1 MRHQDKIS
9 TIKWCIRKLK
19 PIHNVYPENHV
30 LKNILLD
37 LQDVLRPMEDDN
49 IDVDSIYINGLKE
62 RTQQMLT
69 RFPSG
74 KQQMKY

>member
-1 MRHQDKIS
+1 MNHQDKVR

-19 PIHNVYPENHV
+19 PIQEVYPEDPV

-49 IDVDSIYINGLKE
+49 VDVDSIYINGLKE
-62 RTQQMLT
+62 TTQQMLKN
-69 RFPSG
+69 FPSG
-74 KQQMKY
+74 RQQMKY